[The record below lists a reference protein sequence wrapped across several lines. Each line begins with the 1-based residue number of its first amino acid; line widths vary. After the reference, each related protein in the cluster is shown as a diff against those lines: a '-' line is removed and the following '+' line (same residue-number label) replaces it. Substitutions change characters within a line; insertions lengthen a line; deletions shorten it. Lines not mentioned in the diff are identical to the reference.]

1 MRELKDSL
9 RMIADNIESTD
20 KIAIQ
25 KILRQAADE
34 IEFLKRVVGEYRS
47 SEKNSGYFDSTH

>member
-9 RMIADNIESTD
+9 RMIADNVELTD

-34 IEFLKRVVGEYRS
+34 IEFLERVVKEYWQN
-47 SEKNSGYFDSTH
+47 EQNSG